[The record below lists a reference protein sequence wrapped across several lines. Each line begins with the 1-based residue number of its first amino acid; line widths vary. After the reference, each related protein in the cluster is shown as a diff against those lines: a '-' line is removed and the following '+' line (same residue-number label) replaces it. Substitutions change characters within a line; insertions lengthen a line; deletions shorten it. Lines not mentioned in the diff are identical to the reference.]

1 MQEND
6 LRGQGQEPQH
16 TKKWQVYGI
25 FKKIDQFGHDV
36 PAFNIAG
43 EQRMNTVCGGAV
55 TFTIFLIIGLYTMDT
70 FIRLLE
76 QKFPS
81 TQSNILRDYYTG
93 DD

>member
-1 MQEND
+1 
-6 LRGQGQEPQH
+6 
-16 TKKWQVYGI
+16 
-25 FKKIDQFGHDV
+25 
-36 PAFNIAG
+36 
-43 EQRMNTVCGGAV
+43 MNTVCGGAV